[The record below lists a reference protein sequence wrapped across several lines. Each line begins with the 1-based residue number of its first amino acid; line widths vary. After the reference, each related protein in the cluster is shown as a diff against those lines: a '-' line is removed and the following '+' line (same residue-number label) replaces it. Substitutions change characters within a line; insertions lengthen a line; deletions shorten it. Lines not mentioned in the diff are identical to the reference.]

1 MKEYITQLK
10 LDDGT
15 VIPGV
20 HTSKWV
26 LDIMDMSDCYDV
38 ELKVWGIR
46 GFGELV
52 PLEIHGTWHD
62 PKNPLYMKV
71 TRPDGSIAFDGYG
84 TDH

>member
-1 MKEYITQLK
+1 MKDYITQLK

-15 VIPGV
+15 VIPGL
-20 HTSKWV
+20 HTAGWI
-26 LDIMDMSDCYDV
+26 LDTTDMSDCYDV
-38 ELKVWGIR
+38 ELKVWESG

-52 PLEIHGTWHD
+52 PLEIHGAWHD
-62 PKNPLYMKV
+62 PKRPLYMKA